1 MFVAE
6 NLNSDEYPEIV
17 GFKGRVQ
24 KHSCFDSRMHSGM
37 RGSASGGFV
46 QAMANKLSE
55 TAEGARTSASDMAEL
70 IFKNLDN
77 VSKVS
82 NNINQALLIASQMLS
97 IDLIGGDRLKQ
108 HQLKSVF
115 KRIRKIY
122 FRSGSTNEN
131 SKFLEN
137 CKSHESNLRISY
149 FMTHIFTLVTVSV
162 SIGAKIDTM

>member
-82 NNINQALLIASQMLS
+82 NNINEALGLAY
-97 IDLIGGDRLKQ
+97 GCR
-108 HQLKSVF
+108 
-115 KRIRKIY
+115 
-122 FRSGSTNEN
+122 
-131 SKFLEN
+131 
-137 CKSHESNLRISY
+137 
-149 FMTHIFTLVTVSV
+149 V
-162 SIGAKIDTM
+162 SIWLAESAFKTSPIKKRSLTYPSYLFQVRVNKRKFKIPGKL

>member
-46 QAMANKLSE
+46 QAMASKLSE

-82 NNINQALLIASQMLS
+82 NNIIEALWLAC
-97 IDLIGGDRLKQ
+97 GCR
-108 HQLKSVF
+108 
-115 KRIRKIY
+115 
-122 FRSGSTNEN
+122 
-131 SKFLEN
+131 
-137 CKSHESNLRISY
+137 
-149 FMTHIFTLVTVSV
+149 V
-162 SIGAKIDTM
+162 SIWLAKSAFKTSLIKNGL